1 MKAGNP
7 IDDNDHIP
15 LDMDESDGEEYRKS
29 YGTANGV
36 AATAGLHDAEEIGYC
51 FDPDMGAPEPTHVE
65 IGGMKAAMAS

>member
-29 YGTANGV
+29 HGTANGV
-36 AATAGLHDAEEIGYC
+36 APTAGLHDAEEIGY
-51 FDPDMGAPEPTHVE
+51 
-65 IGGMKAAMAS
+65 